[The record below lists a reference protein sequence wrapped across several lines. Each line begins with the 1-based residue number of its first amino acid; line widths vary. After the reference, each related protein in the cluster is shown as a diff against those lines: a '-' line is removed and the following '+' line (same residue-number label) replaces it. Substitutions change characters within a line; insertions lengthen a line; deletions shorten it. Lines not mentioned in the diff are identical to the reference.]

1 MMHVCTT
8 GRSDNGVFQELQPPE
23 DLVDV
28 VSSVWVLVLRGK
40 VGVGT
45 GNAAATTPAD
55 AQSTVIGDWELL
67 QGRNRGAPPTTFV
80 LYSVPDPYLSDDM
93 QQGACFYFDAP
104 SVEPAN
110 G

>member
-8 GRSDNGVFQELQPPE
+8 GRSDNGVFQEFQPSE
-23 DLVDV
+23 DLADV

-45 GNAAATTPAD
+45 GNAAATMPTD
-55 AQSTVIGDWELL
+55 AQSTVIGTWELL
-67 QGRNRGAPPTTFV
+67 QARNRAGPPSTFV
-80 LYSVPDPYLSDDM
+80 LYSVPDPHVPDDM
-93 QQGACFYFDAP
+93 QQGACFYFDSP
-104 SVEPAN
+104 SVGPEH